1 MKKFESDLSLGQY
14 KAKESFWYFD
24 ELSEEERILAYRLGW
39 QIFDGHKMF
48 FEDFLAFHKRRGY
61 LLQGL
66 GYLIAVVLLIS
77 VLFIVLVHP
86 STLKYAF
93 GLFVLAGSIMT
104 FIVIMG
110 KARKNLRETSRF
122 FDYIDPL
129 TKPYNYKEFL
139 NLDLNDFA
147 GAEIFY
153 SNLRKGIDYQEEQ
166 IELVEYDKTISL
178 LAIDFLLGSPGSL
191 NELKQKALQQDPELS
206 SGGFDKVISSVI
218 GGTDRG
224 IRDYFSKISQ
234 DILTAKDLTGKRKEQ
249 LFKVREIF
257 VKASLKRKVAA
268 IDDFISNRSDL

>member
-14 KAKESFWYFD
+14 KAKETFWYFD

-48 FEDFLAFHKRRGY
+48 FKDFSAFHKRRGY

-77 VLFIVLVHP
+77 VFFIVLVHP
-86 STLKYAF
+86 SALKYAF

-129 TKPYNYKEFL
+129 TKPYNYNEFL

-147 GAEIFY
+147 GAVW
-153 SNLRKGIDYQEEQ
+153 RW
-166 IELVEYDKTISL
+166 
-178 LAIDFLLGSPGSL
+178 
-191 NELKQKALQQDPELS
+191 
-206 SGGFDKVISSVI
+206 
-218 GGTDRG
+218 
-224 IRDYFSKISQ
+224 
-234 DILTAKDLTGKRKEQ
+234 
-249 LFKVREIF
+249 
-257 VKASLKRKVAA
+257 
-268 IDDFISNRSDL
+268 

>member
-1 MKKFESDLSLGQY
+1 MKKFGSDLSLGQY

-39 QIFDGHKMF
+39 QIFDRHKMF
-48 FEDFLAFHKRRGY
+48 FEDFSAFHKRRGY

-66 GYLIAVVLLIS
+66 GYLIAGVLLLS
-77 VLFIVLVHP
+77 LFFIVLVHP
-86 STLKYAF
+86 SALKYAF

-122 FDYIDPL
+122 FDYIDPVD
-129 TKPYNYKEFL
+129 KSENHKAFL
-139 NLDLNDFA
+139 SLDLNDYD
-147 GAEIFY
+147 GAEVFY
-153 SNLRKGIDYQEEQ
+153 SNLRKGIDYQEYQ

-178 LAIDFLLGSPGSL
+178 LAIDFLISAPGSL

-224 IRDYFSKISQ
+224 IRDYFSKISK
-234 DILTAKDLTGKRKEQ
+234 DILTAKDLSGKRKEQ

-257 VKASLKRKVAA
+257 VKAGLKRKVAS
-268 IDDFISNRSDL
+268 IDDFIGNRSNL